1 MVGGGC
7 RGGDGGEGGD
17 RGTLCPGHMVVVV
30 FAPFFLLFCHVRCE
44 VQ

>member
-7 RGGDGGEGGD
+7 RGGGDGGEGGD

-30 FAPFFLLFCHVRCE
+30 FLLHFFSFFCHIC
-44 VQ
+44 